1 MWVSDKASWLTGC
14 IQGLH
19 LNLKIRITAFLSPP
33 QFKTPLFSLES
44 LTVACFSSH
53 TLPGPS
59 FPPHGHY
66 LFLSSHPQMF
76 PGPDDQESSYLNHSL
91 GLTLPLGA
99 AFVLPCLDWT
109 SLSPDLFIYIFNFS
123 SFLKTILCFSY
134 TAKLFSNIYIC
145 IFFQILFHY
154 RLLQN
159 IDYSSLCYTVYLCC
173 LSILYII
180 VCTC

>member
-19 LNLKIRITAFLSPP
+19 LNQKIRITAFLSPP

-66 LFLSSHPQMF
+66 LFLSSHPQMI
-76 PGPDDQESSYLNHSL
+76 PGPGDQESSYLNHSQ

-99 AFVLPCLDWT
+99 AFVLPYLDWT

-123 SFLKTILCFSY
+123 SFLKTIVCFSY
-134 TAKLFSNIYIC
+134 TVKLFSYIYIY
-145 IFFQILFHY
+145 IQILLHY

-159 IDYSSLCYTVYLCC
+159 IEYSSLCCTVYLCC